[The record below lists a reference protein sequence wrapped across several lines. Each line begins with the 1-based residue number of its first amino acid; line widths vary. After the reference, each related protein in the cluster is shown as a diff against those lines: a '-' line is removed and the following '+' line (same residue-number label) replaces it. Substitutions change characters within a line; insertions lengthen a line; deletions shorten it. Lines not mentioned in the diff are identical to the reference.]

1 MEILAGLY
9 GVGIWIVA
17 ESPTKLG
24 DGGVERGQIERVEDE
39 ALARRAFAQIL
50 RFEGHEVME
59 AADGVEAL
67 ILLEKYPFDLV
78 ITDLVMPN
86 INGLSLI
93 ARIQVKWP
101 KTAILLTSAYLT
113 PQAAQIVLEGKPE
126 FIHKPIDPPLLIAT
140 VQRLLPSLAS

>member
-1 MEILAGLY
+1 MILL
-9 GVGIWIVA
+9 
-17 ESPTKLG
+17 
-24 DGGVERGQIERVEDE
+24 VEDE

-67 ILLEKYPFDLV
+67 ILLEKYHFDLV

-101 KTAILLTSAYLT
+101 KTAILLTSAAAGSSGCLGWKAGIHSQAYRSTVVNRDRST
-113 PQAAQIVLEGKPE
+113 PSPTSRQLSEPNGQARGLCRTF
-126 FIHKPIDPPLLIAT
+126 FIESTSAANQWRPTICSD
-140 VQRLLPSLAS
+140 

>member
-1 MEILAGLY
+1 MDLLKPLKIPCLAIAAIYNTAAMILL
-9 GVGIWIVA
+9 
-17 ESPTKLG
+17 
-24 DGGVERGQIERVEDE
+24 VEDE

-67 ILLEKYPFDLV
+67 ILLEKYHFDLV

-93 ARIQVKWP
+93 ARIQVRWP

-113 PQAAQIVLEGKPE
+113 PEAAQVVLDGKPE
-126 FIHKPIDPPLLIAT
+126 FIHKPIDPPLLIET
-140 VQRLLPSLAS
+140 VQRLLPGHAS

>member
-1 MEILAGLY
+1 MILL
-9 GVGIWIVA
+9 
-17 ESPTKLG
+17 
-24 DGGVERGQIERVEDE
+24 VEDE

-59 AADGVEAL
+59 AGDGVEAL

-78 ITDLVMPN
+78 ITDLVMPH

-113 PQAAQIVLEGKPE
+113 PQAAQVVLNGKPE
-126 FIHKPIDPPLLIAT
+126 FIHKPIDPPLLIET
-140 VQRLLPSLAS
+140 VQRLVPRLAS

>member
-1 MEILAGLY
+1 MILL
-9 GVGIWIVA
+9 
-17 ESPTKLG
+17 
-24 DGGVERGQIERVEDE
+24 VEDE

-67 ILLEKYPFDLV
+67 ILLEKYHFDLV

-93 ARIQVKWP
+93 ARIQVRWP

-113 PQAAQIVLEGKPE
+113 PEAAQVVLDGKPE
-126 FIHKPIDPPLLIAT
+126 FIHKPIDPPLLIET
-140 VQRLLPSLAS
+140 VQRLLPGHAS